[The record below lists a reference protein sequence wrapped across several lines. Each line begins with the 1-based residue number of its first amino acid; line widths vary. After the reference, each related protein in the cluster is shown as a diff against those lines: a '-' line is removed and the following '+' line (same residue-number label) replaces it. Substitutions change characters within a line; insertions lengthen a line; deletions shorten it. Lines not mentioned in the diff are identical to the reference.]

1 MALWDL
7 ESGQLFGF
15 GPELQSDFNAGL
27 AGYFEESFGQPN
39 FVFSADSRFL
49 FFETAH
55 PGFVEND
62 TNAASDVFRYSIETG
77 EILLVSS
84 RNPDLP
90 VPRDGIT
97 VTAPVIDPNRKS
109 RIFYRHSLDPD
120 DPWIEAKTSL
130 PEDGEVKF
138 KDLGSAFREQTFY
151 KSELP
156 RP

>member
-7 ESGQLFGF
+7 DSVEVITF
-15 GPELQSDFNAGL
+15 GPELLSGTDHVYTSFH
-27 AGYFEESFGQPN
+27 EESFGQPN

-49 FFETAH
+49 FFETVH

-62 TNAASDVFRYSIETG
+62 TNVASDVFRYSIETG
-77 EILLVSS
+77 EILLISS

-130 PEDGEVKF
+130 PQDGEVKF
-138 KDLGSAFREQTFY
+138 KDLGSTFREQTFY